1 MPLNLVRTVAEF
13 HAKVRSEIAFVL
25 LLLDLGGI
33 QPVAEKFHKSAALRR
48 LSGRMS
54 ELEKQRRDRIERGDN
69 PAVADRD
76 AAQLAL
82 TDVVAFFLDHG
93 IESEPLV
100 RLLSELA
107 ALSAGSSPAPMLA
120 PAVTSHR
127 RPDAPAIEGIKGRLA
142 AIMEFRQ
149 QAGLTRKAAA
159 KWVAGSV
166 PPKMRHRLGSVTPAT
181 VDSWLVK
188 WGGERGAAP
197 GSGREGYLHMRN
209 ILADRSPV
217 EPELKKIIGVLT
229 QSLPS

>member
-1 MPLNLVRTVAEF
+1 
-13 HAKVRSEIAFVL
+13 
-25 LLLDLGGI
+25 
-33 QPVAEKFHKSAALRR
+33 
-48 LSGRMS
+48 MS
-54 ELEKQRRDRIERGDN
+54 ELEKQRRDRLERGDN
-69 PAVADRD
+69 PGEADRD

-82 TDVVAFFLDHG
+82 TDVVTFFLDHG
-93 IESEPLV
+93 IQSEPLV

-107 ALSAGSSPAPMLA
+107 ALSAGSSPSPMLA

-142 AIMEFRQ
+142 AIMDFRQ
-149 QAGLTRKAAA
+149 QAGLTRKEAA
-159 KWVAGSV
+159 KWVAESL
-166 PPKMRHRLGSVTPAT
+166 PPKMRHRLGSVRPAT

-188 WGGERGAAP
+188 WGGEHGAAP

-217 EPELKKIIGVLT
+217 EQDLKKILDILA

>member
-1 MPLNLVRTVAEF
+1 
-13 HAKVRSEIAFVL
+13 
-25 LLLDLGGI
+25 
-33 QPVAEKFHKSAALRR
+33 
-48 LSGRMS
+48 MS

-69 PAVADRD
+69 PAEADRD

-120 PAVTSHR
+120 PAATSHR
-127 RPDAPAIEGIKGRLA
+127 RPDAPAVEGIKGRLA

-159 KWVAGSV
+159 KWL
-166 PPKMRHRLGSVTPAT
+166 PDPFLPK
-181 VDSWLVK
+181 
-188 WGGERGAAP
+188 
-197 GSGREGYLHMRN
+197 
-209 ILADRSPV
+209 
-217 EPELKKIIGVLT
+217 
-229 QSLPS
+229 

>member
-1 MPLNLVRTVAEF
+1 M
-13 HAKVRSEIAFVL
+13 
-25 LLLDLGGI
+25 
-33 QPVAEKFHKSAALRR
+33 AEKSHKLAALRR
-48 LSGRMS
+48 LSERMS
-54 ELEKQRRDRIERGDN
+54 ELEKQRRDRLEHGDN
-69 PAVADRD
+69 PAEADRD

-93 IESEPLV
+93 IQSEPLV

-120 PAVTSHR
+120 PAVTPHR

-149 QAGLTRKAAA
+149 QAGLTRREAA
-159 KWVAGSV
+159 KWAAGSV

-181 VDSWLVK
+181 VGSWLVK

-197 GSGREGYLHMRN
+197 GSGREGYLHMRS
-209 ILADRSPV
+209 ILADQSPV
-217 EPELKKIIGVLT
+217 DQDLKKIIDVLA